1 MARTKFITL
10 ISLLCFVATAMADNE
25 FIENDIKYMLD
36 DQAKT
41 AKVIS
46 GGNCK
51 GEVVIPDKLVVDGVG
66 YKVTSIGDNAF
77 TFAFFM
83 TSIEIPN
90 SATSIGDGAFSSS
103 GLTTI
108 KIPSSVTQIGE
119 MLFSNC
125 VSLHSIIVDENNK
138 VYDSRNNCN
147 AIIETKTNCLITGC
161 SNTVI
166 PPTVTTIGEK
176 AFNMC
181 YGLETITIPSS
192 VRTIKKSAFAMCNQ
206 LTTIKIPSSVK
217 TIGSGAFEHCI

>member
-1 MARTKFITL
+1 M
-10 ISLLCFVATAMADNE
+10 
-25 FIENDIKYMLD
+25 
-36 DQAKT
+36 
-41 AKVIS
+41 
-46 GGNCK
+46 
-51 GEVVIPDKLVVDGVG
+51 IPDKLVVDGVG

-217 TIGSGAFEHCI
+217 TIGSGAFHLCI